1 MESRNVPNRKNSSVT
16 RSITYHL
23 LECKIFYIKS
33 WKRRSRNVCRLP
45 DWFEIFAFWNTLEKF
60 NVIISKSVTVVF
72 EGPSS
77 EYSGSRQCPP
87 PHANLRKS
95 SGYLRKTEAT
105 DRPVISIYL
114 LQTEFRATK
123 ICLFMWRLWQAFGLS
138 EAQIHSFAVQKDA
151 WPKLSRKQPCSPG
164 YILCWSKTTFLSL
177 PSHPPH
183 LDISFHFI
191 SAWSVLR
198 RPIRRRW
205 SYDQS
210 KVKNKAKFATFTVF
224 SFSFKERIHGH

>member
-60 NVIISKSVTVVF
+60 YVIISKSVTVVI

-77 EYSGSRQCPP
+77 EYSGSRQCSP

-95 SGYLRKTEAT
+95 SGFLRKTEAT
-105 DRPVISIYL
+105 DCPVISIYL

-138 EAQIHSFAVQKDA
+138 EVKFTV
-151 WPKLSRKQPCSPG
+151 SRFK
-164 YILCWSKTTFLSL
+164 KTRGQNWVENSL
-177 PSHPPH
+177 V
-183 LDISFHFI
+183 LQDISF
-191 SAWSVLR
+191 V
-198 RPIRRRW
+198 
-205 SYDQS
+205 DQ
-210 KVKNKAKFATFTVF
+210 KLLF
-224 SFSFKERIHGH
+224 SPYPLIHHT